1 MPFQLTPDQPD
12 APRLV
17 TALPG
22 PLAAAIIERDHAVLS
37 PSYTRDYPFV
47 IDHGLGVVVDD
58 PDGNRFLDLNAGI
71 AVCSTGHRHPHVVDA
86 IRRQVDRY
94 LHMSG
99 TDFYY
104 EAEVAVAERLAAA
117 APMAGPCR
125 VVFGNSG
132 AEAIEA
138 AFKLARH
145 HTGRSH
151 VIAFYGAFHGRTL
164 GALSLTASKPV
175 QRRGFLPLVPEVT
188 HVRYPFCYR
197 CDRRDR
203 VPAGADCCGRSLEE
217 IEEVLLRRMVSPTEV
232 AAIVVEPV
240 LGEGGYVVPPPSFL
254 QGLRRICDTH
264 GILLVCDEVQSGMG
278 RTGKM
283 FGVEHAGIEP
293 DMIAV
298 AKGVASGLPLGA
310 LVARAELMH
319 WDPGAHASTFGGNP
333 VSCAAA
339 LATLDLLE
347 GGLVAR
353 AGEMGAHLYRRLM
366 EVMARHPTI
375 GDVRGLGLMTAVD
388 LVTSRE
394 TRQPDPAMRNAVV
407 GQAFHR
413 GLLLL
418 GCGESAIR
426 FSPPLVIS
434 REQIDSAVEIF
445 EAAVDAAAGAG
456 STRETAPCT

>member
-1 MPFQLTPDQPD
+1 MQLIPDQPD
-12 APRLV
+12 APRIL

-22 PLAAAIIERDHAVLS
+22 PRAPAIIERDHAVLS

-47 IDHGLGVVVDD
+47 IDQGLGVVVDD
-58 PDGNRFLDLNAGI
+58 RDGNRFLDLNAGI
-71 AVCSTGHRHPHVVDA
+71 AVCSTGHRHPHVVEA
-86 IRRQVDRY
+86 IHRQVDRY

-104 EAEVAVAERLAAA
+104 EAEVAVAERLAAI
-117 APMAGPCR
+117 APMSGPCR
-125 VVFGNSG
+125 VAFANSG

-145 HTGRSH
+145 HTGRPH

-164 GALSLTASKPV
+164 GALSLTASKSV

-188 HVRYPFCYR
+188 HVEYPFCYR
-197 CDRRDR
+197 CDRRDQ
-203 VPAGADCCGRSLEE
+203 VQADADCCGRSLTQ
-217 IEEVLLRRMVSPTEV
+217 IEEVLLRRSVSPAEV
-232 AAIVVEPV
+232 AAIFVEPV
-240 LGEGGYVVPPPSFL
+240 QGEGGYVVPPADFL
-254 QGLRRICDTH
+254 RGLRRVCDTH

-283 FGVEHAGIEP
+283 FAVEHAGVEP
-293 DMIAV
+293 DMITV
-298 AKGVASGLPLGA
+298 AKGIASGLPLGA

-347 GGLVAR
+347 GGLVTHA
-353 AGEMGAHLYRRLM
+353 AEVGERLRVLLT
-366 EVMARHPTI
+366 EVMARRPEI

-388 LVTSRE
+388 FVTDRESRRPE
-394 TRQPDPAMRNAVV
+394 PAVRDAVLE
-407 GQAFHR
+407 QAFHR
-413 GLLLL
+413 GVLLL
-418 GCGESAIR
+418 GCGESAVR

-434 REQIDSAVEIF
+434 REQIDRAIEIF
-445 EAAVDAAAGAG
+445 ETAVDVASGG
-456 STRETAPCT
+456 

>member
-1 MPFQLTPDQPD
+1 MSLALILEQPE

-17 TALPG
+17 TKLPG
-22 PLAAAIIERDHAVLS
+22 PRAASIVARDHAVLS

-47 IDHGLGVVVDD
+47 IDHGIGVVVDD

-71 AVCSTGHRHPHVVDA
+71 AVCSTGHRHPLVVEA
-86 IRRQVDRY
+86 IRGQIDRF

-104 EAEVAVAERLAAA
+104 EEQIAVGERLAAV

-132 AEAIEA
+132 AEATEA

-145 HTGRSH
+145 HTGRPH

-164 GALSLTASKPV
+164 GALSLTASKAV

-188 HVRYPFCYR
+188 HVQYPFCYR
-197 CDRRDR
+197 CDRRDQ
-203 VPAGADCCGRSLEE
+203 VPAGADCCGRSLGEL
-217 IEEVLLRRMVSPTEV
+217 EEVLLRRMVSPTEV
-232 AAIVVEPV
+232 AAIFVEAV
-240 LGEGGYVVPPPSFL
+240 QGEGGYVVPPPSFL
-254 QGLRRICDTH
+254 RGLRRVCDEH

-283 FGVEHAGIEP
+283 FAVEHSGVEP
-293 DMIAV
+293 DIVAV

-310 LVARAELMH
+310 VVARAELMH
-319 WDPGAHASTFGGNP
+319 WERGAHASTFGGNP

-347 GGLVAR
+347 GGLVAH
-353 AGEMGAHLYRRLM
+353 AAEMGGHLRLRLM
-366 EVMARHPTI
+366 EVMARQSAI

-394 TRQPDPAMRNAVV
+394 TRQPDPTLRDAVLE
-407 GQAFHR
+407 QAFQR
-413 GLLLL
+413 GVLLL

-434 REQIDSAVEIF
+434 RAQIDTAMEIF
-445 EAAVDAAAGAG
+445 DAAVSAAVG
-456 STRETAPCT
+456 R

>member
-1 MPFQLTPDQPD
+1 MQLIPEQPD
-12 APRLV
+12 APRIV
-17 TALPG
+17 TGLPG
-22 PLAAAIIERDHAVLS
+22 PRAAAIVERDHAVLS

-47 IDHGLGVVVDD
+47 IDRGIGVVVDD

-71 AVCSTGHRHPHVVDA
+71 AVCSTGHRHPHVVEA
-86 IRRQVDRY
+86 IKRQVDRY

-104 EAEVAVAERLAAA
+104 EAQTAVGERLAAV
-117 APMAGPCR
+117 APMSGPCR

-132 AEAIEA
+132 AEAVEA

-175 QRRGFLPLVPEVT
+175 QRRGFLPLVPEVS
-188 HVRYPFCYR
+188 HVQYPFCYR
-197 CDRRDR
+197 CDRRDQ
-203 VPAGADCCGRSLEE
+203 VSADADCCGRSLEQ
-217 IEEVLLRRMVSPTEV
+217 IEGVLLRRMVSPTAV
-232 AAIVVEPV
+232 AAIFVEAV
-240 LGEGGYVVPPPSFL
+240 QGEGGYVVPPPSFL

-283 FGVEHAGIEP
+283 FAVEHTGEEP
-293 DMIAV
+293 DMMTV
-298 AKGVASGLPLGA
+298 AKGIASGLPLGA

-319 WDPGAHASTFGGNP
+319 WDPGAHASKFGGNP

-347 GGLVAR
+347 GGLVTHAAER
-353 AGEMGAHLYRRLM
+353 GAHLQRRLRTVM
-366 EVMARHPTI
+366 ERRPVI

-388 LVTSRE
+388 FVTDRA
-394 TRQPDPAMRNAVV
+394 TRRPDAALRDAVLL
-407 GQAFHR
+407 QAFHR
-413 GLLLL
+413 GVLLL

-434 REQIDSAVEIF
+434 RAQIDRAVEIF
-445 EAAVDAAAGAG
+445 ETAVDAATG
-456 STRETAPCT
+456 P

>member
-1 MPFQLTPDQPD
+1 MPFQLVPDQPD
-12 APRLV
+12 APRIV

-22 PLAAAIIERDHAVLS
+22 PRAAAIIERDHAVLS

-47 IDHGLGVVVDD
+47 IDRGLGVVVDD

-71 AVCSTGHRHPHVVDA
+71 AVCSTWHRHPYVVEA

-104 EAEVAVAERLAAA
+104 EEEVAVTERLAAV

-125 VVFGNSG
+125 IAFGNSG
-132 AEAIEA
+132 AEAVEA

-145 HTGRSH
+145 HTGRPH

-188 HVRYPFCYR
+188 HVQYPFCYR
-197 CDRRDR
+197 CDRRDQ
-203 VPAGADCCGRSLEE
+203 VSVGADCCGRSLEQ
-217 IEEVLLRRMVSPTEV
+217 IEEVLLRHSVSSTEV
-232 AAIVVEPV
+232 AAIFVESV
-240 LGEGGYVVPPPSFL
+240 QGEGGYVVPPPSFL

-283 FGVEHAGIEP
+283 FAVEHAGVEP
-293 DMIAV
+293 DMITV
-298 AKGVASGLPLGA
+298 AKGIASGLPLGA

-319 WDPGAHASTFGGNP
+319 WEPGAHASTFGGNP

-347 GGLVAR
+347 GGLVTHA
-353 AGEMGAHLYRRLM
+353 AEMGEHLRVQLT
-366 EVMARHPTI
+366 EVMARRPMI

-388 LVTSRE
+388 LVTNRE
-394 TRQPDPAMRNAVV
+394 TRQPDPALRDAVLE
-407 GQAFHR
+407 QAFHR
-413 GLLLL
+413 GVLLL

-434 REQIDSAVEIF
+434 RAQIDRAVEIF
-445 EAAVDAAAGAG
+445 DAAVDTA
-456 STRETAPCT
+456 TRG

>member
-1 MPFQLTPDQPD
+1 MPLPLIPDQPD
-12 APRLV
+12 APRIV
-17 TALPG
+17 TTLPG
-22 PLAAAIIERDHAVLS
+22 PRAAAIIERDHAVLS
-37 PSYTRDYPFV
+37 PSYTRNYPFV
-47 IDHGLGVVVDD
+47 IDQGLGVVVDD

-71 AVCSTGHRHPHVVDA
+71 AVCSTGHRHPHVVEA
-86 IRRQVDRY
+86 IRRPVDRY

-104 EAEVAVAERLAAA
+104 EEEVAVAERLAKV
-117 APMAGPCR
+117 APMTGPCR
-125 VVFGNSG
+125 VAFGNSG

-145 HTGRSH
+145 HTGRPH

-188 HVRYPFCYR
+188 HVEYPYCYR
-197 CDRRDR
+197 CDRRDQ
-203 VPAGADCCGRSLEE
+203 VPAGADCCGRSLEQ
-217 IEEVLLRRMVSPTEV
+217 IEEVLLRRTVSPTEV
-232 AAIVVEPV
+232 AAIFVEPV
-240 LGEGGYVVPPPSFL
+240 QGEGGYVVPPPSFL
-254 QGLRRICDTH
+254 QGLRRICDEH

-283 FGVEHAGIEP
+283 FAVEHAGVEP
-293 DMIAV
+293 DMITV
-298 AKGVASGLPLGA
+298 AKGIASGLPLGA

-319 WDPGAHASTFGGNP
+319 WDPGAHGSTFGGNP

-347 GGLVAR
+347 GGLVTHA
-353 AGEMGAHLYRRLM
+353 AEMGTHLQTLLRRVLKRRS
-366 EVMARHPTI
+366 VI

-388 LVTSRE
+388 FVTDRD
-394 TRQPDPAMRNAVV
+394 TRRADPALRNAVIE
-407 GQAFHR
+407 QAFHR

-434 REQIDSAVEIF
+434 RAQVDRAIEIF
-445 EAAVDAAAGAG
+445 ETAVDAATG
-456 STRETAPCT
+456 S